1 MIQDYR
7 QQISSGAVDF
17 GTLASTESHCSS
29 AKRGGDLG
37 AFGPGQMQKAFED
50 VSCLRHPCAE
60 CATLESPV
68 RCICSRLPPL
78 LESAVRC
85 ICSRLHPL
93 LEVTMCRAMP

>member
-37 AFGPGQMQKAFED
+37 PFGPGQMQKAFED
-50 VSCLRHPCAE
+50 VS
-60 CATLESPV
+60 
-68 RCICSRLPPL
+68 RLPHS
-78 LESAVRC
+78 SAQCASVDDWC
-85 ICSRLHPL
+85 VAPAAALG
-93 LEVTMCRAMP
+93 

>member
-17 GTLASTESHCSS
+17 GTVASTESHCSS

-50 VSCLRHPCAE
+50 VSCLRHCSAKH
-60 CATLESPV
+60 ASLESIV
-68 RCICSRLPPL
+68 HCIWSRLIRSCEL
-78 LESAVRC
+78 VILR
-85 ICSRLHPL
+85 RLDQH
-93 LEVTMCRAMP
+93 CDGAI